1 MFRAGQQALGQLR
14 DGLRLI
20 AGGGVVGYKFK
31 FHAANLEARSG
42 GVNGAAAGKVA
53 LARGALQ

>member
-1 MFRAGQQALGQLR
+1 MFRAREHARRQLR
-14 DGLRLI
+14 DGLRLV

-42 GVNGAAAGKVA
+42 GVNGAAAGKGA
-53 LARGALQ
+53 FARGALQ